1 MPPKKKFNKKSD
13 KTVKA
18 EARTKR
24 GSAQAQTTNVVV
36 KVGQPAR
43 RRKRAPA
50 KKKSTGTG
58 IPTSFPPEPSVRDGW
73 LPSAV
78 LNRSGSIF
86 APPTYN
92 VPYVNPPT
100 YPMLPPG
107 YITSGQNLML
117 PPPPAPPVFAPTP
130 RPAQLMSGEPTAF
143 VPEPVAETP
152 IEAPDLTDLPVSR
165 FIRPS
170 VSGKPLQI
178 TGEEKENN
186 EYLVE
191 TPAPTRLFAETPDEE
206 PTFTEISSR
215 PPKVSVPR
223 EVRENA
229 AAIAEDIK
237 SILDTLP
244 GNRNNNLKV
253 IFGENYK
260 AGTAIAKYNLRSLQQ
275 ARIKAKELLEAEMM

>member
-1 MPPKKKFNKKSD
+1 MPPKKKFNKKTD
-13 KTVKA
+13 KTVKT

-36 KVGQPAR
+36 KVGQTAR

-50 KKKSTGTG
+50 KKKSVGTG
-58 IPTSFPPEPSVRDGW
+58 VPTSFPTPEPSVRDAW
-73 LPSAV
+73 LPSAT

-92 VPYVNPPT
+92 VPYVNSPT

-117 PPPPAPPVFAPTP
+117 PPPPAPPVFSPVP
-130 RPAQLMSGEPTAF
+130 QPAQLMAGEPAAF

-152 IEAPDLTDLPVSR
+152 IQP
-165 FIRPS
+165 
-170 VSGKPLQI
+170 
-178 TGEEKENN
+178 
-186 EYLVE
+186 YLVE
-191 TPAPTRLFAETPDEE
+191 TPAPTRLFAETPEEE
-206 PTFTEISSR
+206 PTFTEVSSR
-215 PPKVSVPR
+215 TPKVSQPR

-237 SILDTLP
+237 SILDSLS
-244 GNRNNNLKV
+244 GNRTSNIKV
-253 IFGENYK
+253 ILGDNYK
-260 AGTAIAKYNLRSLQQ
+260 AGTALAKYNLRTLQQ
-275 ARIKAKELLEAEMM
+275 ARTKAREMLEAEMM